1 MAASSIALIT
11 GDIRRSATESKRDHD
26 HKAKWAFGTR
36 EGRNQLA
43 NLVDNR
49 HPRPAVQRPVSRWD
63 HKQTQLSIN
72 RKVSCAK
79 ATLLNDVD
87 EALSGAY
94 DNADSSAD
102 EDVPEPGAASENP
115 NIYYSFDAASAP
127 REGDHILGIAL
138 ARAVEKFEVKE
149 TEKLVREYE
158 FVPHETQ
165 SECGDRDNLDEDDFE
180 LVHRVEL

>member
-1 MAASSIALIT
+1 MAASSIALAA
-11 GDIRRSATESKRDHD
+11 GDLRRSATESKRDHD

-36 EGRNQLA
+36 DGRNQLA
-43 NLVDNR
+43 NTVNDPHL
-49 HPRPAVQRPVSRWD
+49 RPAAHRPVSRWD
-63 HKQTQLSIN
+63 HKQAQSTIN
-72 RKVSCAK
+72 RKVACAK
-79 ATLLNDVD
+79 VSLLNDVD
-87 EALSGAY
+87 EALNVAY

-127 REGDHILGIAL
+127 RQGDHILGIAL
-138 ARAVEKFEVKE
+138 ARAVEKFEIKE